1 MAHDEIV
8 LMKEIFDSDHTQKK
22 KKVDQ
27 IALSSPFMRIPKM
40 DVRVARDLID
50 TGIIEIYQLQGRSA
64 ESIFE
69 EILKK
74 PVKQCKKLF
83 KFLSLPFDKSV
94 IKDFVDKDI
103 STNDEGEPFVLS
115 EDILALENKI
125 EKLTL
130 L

>member
-1 MAHDEIV
+1 M
-8 LMKEIFDSDHTQKK
+8 
-22 KKVDQ
+22 
-27 IALSSPFMRIPKM
+27 
-40 DVRVARDLID
+40 
-50 TGIIEIYQLQGRSA
+50 
-64 ESIFE
+64 
-69 EILKK
+69 
-74 PVKQCKKLF
+74 KKLF

>member
-8 LMKEIFDSDHTQKK
+8 LMKEIFDSDHPQKK

-69 EILKK
+69 EILKNK
-74 PVKQCKKLF
+74 PDTPKYR
-83 KFLSLPFDKSV
+83 LSF
-94 IKDFVDKDI
+94 IKMAIYFSLLETEVTAIK
-103 STNDEGEPFVLS
+103 
-115 EDILALENKI
+115 ILKI
-125 EKLTL
+125 
-130 L
+130 